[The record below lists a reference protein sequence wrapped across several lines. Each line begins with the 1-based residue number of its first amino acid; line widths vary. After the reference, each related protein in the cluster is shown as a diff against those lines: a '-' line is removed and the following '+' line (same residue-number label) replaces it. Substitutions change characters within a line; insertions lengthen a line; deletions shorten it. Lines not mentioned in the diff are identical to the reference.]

1 MEEEERHRPRSP
13 AGDGHEVSS
22 KDGPSARN
30 AGSRTGQRG
39 SRRLGAAGRG
49 AREPAGRNGR
59 DACWAVGGARDGT
72 ETWAPTSSGA
82 AAAHLDDAGQA
93 AIDQTLAASAIVE
106 ELGSMRPD
114 RFSFSL
120 RSGRCQWEKEDLP
133 AGKRNRNGRDGPCH
147 VELTK
152 AAQHRAGWTIAP
164 TWRRLPAGAHKPQQP
179 SLSLEM
185 VCIFKTARATCSFP
199 EPRKPLRVETTPE
212 TGDFLTSCRPQRN
225 QAQMSEISSLLAFLG
240 ENESFRTFGSPHSC
254 TSSDEAWGGSR
265 LLRGPGGGVMGCSR
279 FAAGSSAA

>member
-1 MEEEERHRPRSP
+1 M
-13 AGDGHEVSS
+13 
-22 KDGPSARN
+22 
-30 AGSRTGQRG
+30 
-39 SRRLGAAGRG
+39 
-49 AREPAGRNGR
+49 
-59 DACWAVGGARDGT
+59 GT
-72 ETWAPTSSGA
+72 HTSSGA

-164 TWRRLPAGAHKPQQP
+164 TWRRLPAGAQKPQQP
-179 SLSLEM
+179 SVGGGLVSDLG
-185 VCIFKTARATCSFP
+185 
-199 EPRKPLRVETTPE
+199 PR
-212 TGDFLTSCRPQRN
+212 
-225 QAQMSEISSLLAFLG
+225 
-240 ENESFRTFGSPHSC
+240 RTKVHV
-254 TSSDEAWGGSR
+254 A
-265 LLRGPGGGVMGCSR
+265 RGPWPR
-279 FAAGSSAA
+279 GSVLWVNMTRVNRSNGASA